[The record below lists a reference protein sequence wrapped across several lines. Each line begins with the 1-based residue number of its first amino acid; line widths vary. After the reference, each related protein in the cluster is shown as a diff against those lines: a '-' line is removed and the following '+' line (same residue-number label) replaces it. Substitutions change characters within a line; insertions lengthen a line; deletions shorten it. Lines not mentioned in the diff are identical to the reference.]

1 MHTPPTRDNL
11 KVSTR
16 LVYDALVAEQAAT
29 TIISASSNLLEYID
43 NRGEAH
49 LLFSTCSDKSSA
61 AGKAI
66 ADNKVR
72 TGHVAERLGIPMPAA
87 VACRDIREARA
98 FLADNDMIVTKPV
111 LGSGGGG
118 VSTNIQTEAE
128 LHRAYT
134 YAKNYSHTVLA
145 QQHIEG
151 DDVRLVVVGG
161 VFCSAV
167 IRKPA
172 HVIGDGSSSIEEL
185 IARANAD
192 ITRNDDT
199 RSSLMHINIHAAR
212 RFLDEAID
220 AIPADNEEVRV
231 VGPANVSMGG
241 SLHEATTVVTPQ
253 MIHDAELITKKLG
266 LGICGVDMMWDRRTN
281 KHYLIEVNATPGIDI
296 HDDPFSGT
304 KSDCARK
311 YARWLIAG

>member
-1 MHTPPTRDNL
+1 MNTPTTRDNL
-11 KVSTR
+11 KISTR
-16 LVYDALVAEQAAT
+16 LVYDALVAEQVAT
-29 TIISASSNLLEYID
+29 TIINAASNLLEYTD
-43 NRGEAH
+43 NRGQTH

-66 ADNKVR
+66 ADSKVK
-72 TGHVAERLGIPMPAA
+72 TGHIAASLGIPMPAA
-87 VACRDIREARA
+87 VACRDVREARA
-98 FLADNDMIVTKPV
+98 FLADNSVIVTKPV

-128 LHRAYT
+128 LHRAYA

-151 DDVRLVVVGG
+151 DDVRLLVVGG

-172 HVIGDGSSSIEEL
+172 HVVGDGISSIEEL
-185 IARANAD
+185 VVRANAD
-192 ITRNDDT
+192 ISRNDDS
-199 RSSLMHINIHAAR
+199 RSSLMHINIHAVR
-212 RFLDEAID
+212 RFLDEEIDSIPVKNEAI
-220 AIPADNEEVRV
+220 RV

-241 SLHEATTVVTPQ
+241 SLHEATTSVTSQ
-253 MIHDAELITKKLG
+253 MIHDAEVISQKLR
-266 LGICGVDMMWDRRTN
+266 LGICGVDMMWDRKTN

-296 HDDPFSGT
+296 HNDPFSGT
-304 KSDCARK
+304 RSDCAQR
-311 YARWLIAG
+311 YARWLIAS